1 MKTKTEF
8 CVINPSGHRYFFTA
22 YDKFEAIYYA
32 KKKDDHR
39 WMESEYTILRKRK
52 KNDLQNKK

>member
-1 MKTKTEF
+1 MKIRTEF
-8 CVINPSGHRYFFTA
+8 CIINPEGHKYFLSA

-39 WMESEYTILRKRK
+39 WMESEYKSLRKRK
-52 KNDLQNKK
+52 NKKLFAG